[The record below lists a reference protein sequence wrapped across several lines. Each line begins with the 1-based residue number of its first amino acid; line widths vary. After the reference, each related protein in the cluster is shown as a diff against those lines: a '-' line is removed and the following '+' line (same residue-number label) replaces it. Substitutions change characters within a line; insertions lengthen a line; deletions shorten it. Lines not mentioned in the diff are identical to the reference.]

1 MAKQSSFTLKD
12 KLNQLKQSEH
22 KNEESIKDFLKGFAK
37 GDEKDEGQ
45 GTEDRTR
52 G

>member
-1 MAKQSSFTLKD
+1 MAKQSNFTLKD
-12 KLNQLKQSEH
+12 KLNQLKESER
-22 KNEESIKDFLKGFAK
+22 KNEESIKDFLK

>member
-12 KLNQLKQSEH
+12 KLNQLAESER
-22 KNEESIKDFLKGFAK
+22 KNEESIKDFLK